1 MLILLRSAYS
11 FKVTTLRYFQPAL
24 RALVTEMNEWT
35 LHCAAKGITST
46 GASVSSFILVSS
58 ANEVSASA
66 ACVWEAV
73 TPDEACFLALVD
85 GLHHAKRLGAL
96 ALAIRSD
103 FSMLGDVIAGNSRQ
117 QQQQQQQ
124 QQQHHLLRHIFS
136 IQSTD
141 LRVRFETVDKK
152 DNIRAYEL
160 CEQCIRD
167 QESSQAS
174 ASELL
179 SVSSRE
185 SYELYFDGG
194 SRGNPGI
201 SGSGAVLYKNKV
213 EIWSCA
219 KFLGND
225 STCNQAEYTGL
236 ITG

>member
-11 FKVTTLRYFQPAL
+11 FKVTTLRYFKPAL

-46 GASVSSFILVSS
+46 AASASSFILVNS

-103 FSMLGDVIAGNSRQ
+103 FSVLGDVIAGNSRQ

-124 QQQHHLLRHIFS
+124 QHHLLR
-136 IQSTD
+136 QP
-141 LRVRFETVDKK
+141 
-152 DNIRAYEL
+152 NNAPMM
-160 CEQCIRD
+160 
-167 QESSQAS
+167 S
-174 ASELL
+174 ATWPLQLHNLNRNKSHL
-179 SVSSRE
+179 
-185 SYELYFDGG
+185 
-194 SRGNPGI
+194 NQI
-201 SGSGAVLYKNKV
+201 SL
-213 EIWSCA
+213 
-219 KFLGND
+219 
-225 STCNQAEYTGL
+225 T
-236 ITG
+236 